1 LEVEIFKTPVRG
13 AQLRRAISDSAGC
26 ICVSHSLQNTLTE
39 MGVDRDKT
47 CVIHN
52 AVNRDVFR
60 PQSKS
65 QIRAKLGLTMQQP
78 IVVSVGNLLAVK
90 RHHVLI
96 EAFAKIL
103 GAMPDAR
110 LVIIGGAMHE
120 PDYPESLSRLCDALG
135 VSGSV
140 IFSGTLPPSDIVKW
154 LAAADVFALASSRE
168 GCCNALLEALACGVP
183 VVVTS
188 VGDNDVF
195 VEQDTNG
202 YLVPVDDSAALS
214 NSLQMA
220 LERRDWDRD
229 SISTGLKVGNWDS
242 VASQVFDFMNERM
255 QINNGKVG

>member
-1 LEVEIFKTPVRG
+1 
-13 AQLRRAISDSAGC
+13 
-26 ICVSHSLQNTLTE
+26 
-39 MGVDRDKT
+39 MGVDGEKT
-47 CVIHN
+47 CVVHN
-52 AVNRDVFR
+52 AVNRDIFR

-65 QIRAKLGLTMQQP
+65 QAREELGLTVRQP
-78 IVVSVGNLLAVK
+78 IVVSVGNLLSVK

-103 GAMPDAR
+103 GAKPDAR

-120 PDYPESLSRLCDALG
+120 PDYPETLSKLCDALG
-135 VSGSV
+135 VSESV

-154 LAAADVFALASSRE
+154 LAAADVFALASARE

-183 VVVTS
+183 AVVTS
-188 VGDNDVF
+188 VGDNDFF
-195 VEQDTNG
+195 VEQGTNG
-202 YLVPVDDSAALS
+202 YLVPVDESAALS
-214 NSLQMA
+214 NSLQLA

-255 QINNGKVG
+255 QI